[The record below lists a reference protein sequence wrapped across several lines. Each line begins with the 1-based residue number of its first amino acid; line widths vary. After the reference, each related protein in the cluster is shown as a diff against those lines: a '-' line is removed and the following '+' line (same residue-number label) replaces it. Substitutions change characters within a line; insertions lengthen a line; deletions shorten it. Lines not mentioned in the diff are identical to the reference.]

1 MDLKLKE
8 IQRRETLRS
17 SSGSTLVYI
26 ASRTGMVR
34 TNVKSSQLNYQ
45 PQDETMEERSP
56 APPARYPHPSD
67 EATLTHPA

>member
-1 MDLKLKE
+1 
-8 IQRRETLRS
+8 
-17 SSGSTLVYI
+17 
-26 ASRTGMVR
+26 MVR